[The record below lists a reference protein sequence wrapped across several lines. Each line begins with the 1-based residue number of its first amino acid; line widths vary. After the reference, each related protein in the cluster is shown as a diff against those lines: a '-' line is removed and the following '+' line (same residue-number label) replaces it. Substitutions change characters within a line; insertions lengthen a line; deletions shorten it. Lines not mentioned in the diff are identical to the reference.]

1 MLCFIFGAF
10 RTVRTIAQFGS
21 ALDWGSRGR
30 GFKSRWSD
38 RTKPV
43 VPPLTRH
50 WNDGLF
56 RIQGRSGA
64 MYYGPPPPRP
74 HGGESPGQTK
84 QAPSGSVMPEGACRG
99 RRTGHGAGK
108 LEKTALAALRGAGS
122 GPSGPWPCG
131 RVDAPCPL
139 MRPGAVP
146 ATPRRPAADRCGRVR
161 AEAPGGHCRSGRRSR
176 YWSTVA
182 PHTPSR
188 LMSARMSRRAA
199 WAVAGWASKPRG
211 TGPAHQVSRRAAE
224 SNAWT
229 WYGMIGM
236 SMRVSTA

>member
-38 RTKPV
+38 QESPSFRRFP
-43 VPPLTRH
+43 RH
-50 WNDGLF
+50 RNGGLF

-74 HGGESPGQTK
+74 HGGESPDHTK

-108 LEKTALAALRGAGS
+108 LDKNRARRPSRSGLRVDSCARAVALTPHWPLCAPEPFQPSHAARQQVGAGEFEQK
-122 GPSGPWPCG
+122 
-131 RVDAPCPL
+131 RQ
-139 MRPGAVP
+139 
-146 ATPRRPAADRCGRVR
+146 T
-161 AEAPGGHCRSGRRSR
+161 
-176 YWSTVA
+176 
-182 PHTPSR
+182 
-188 LMSARMSRRAA
+188 
-199 WAVAGWASKPRG
+199 AVAGPDG
-211 TGPAHQVSRRAAE
+211 
-224 SNAWT
+224 
-229 WYGMIGM
+229 
-236 SMRVSTA
+236 